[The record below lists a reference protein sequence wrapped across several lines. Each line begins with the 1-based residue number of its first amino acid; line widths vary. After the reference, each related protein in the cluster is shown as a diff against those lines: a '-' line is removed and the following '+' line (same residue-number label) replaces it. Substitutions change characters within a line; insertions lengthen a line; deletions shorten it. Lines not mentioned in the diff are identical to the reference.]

1 MGKGGGIESRGRG
14 TMGRGCEREGGL
26 GRERGGYL
34 MDCMLRVRLGDM
46 EEDVADLIIVESGG
60 SSNTYV
66 HSRGKRLFMNAAL
79 VDRKGM

>member
-1 MGKGGGIESRGRG
+1 
-14 TMGRGCEREGGL
+14 
-26 GRERGGYL
+26 
-34 MDCMLRVRLGDM
+34 M

>member
-1 MGKGGGIESRGRG
+1 MRERGRAG
-14 TMGRGCEREGGL
+14 EGEGGL
-26 GRERGGYL
+26 LDGLHVESF
-34 MDCMLRVRLGDM
+34 RLGDM